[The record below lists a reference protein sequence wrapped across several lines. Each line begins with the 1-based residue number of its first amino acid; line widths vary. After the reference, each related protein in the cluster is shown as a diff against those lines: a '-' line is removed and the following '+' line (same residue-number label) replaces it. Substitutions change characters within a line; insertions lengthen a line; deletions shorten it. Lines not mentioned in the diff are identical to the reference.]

1 MSSPNNQRR
10 QYVDMVV
17 KPRTHTPIGPQPS
30 VIEHIS
36 PQAENFIIERHNR
49 RILAKRIKRVARI
62 AIVASKN
69 NLTVRQL
76 RIRLL
81 KTKTVRTIHAAHAN
95 QYRLITAGMVCFVAI
110 GTLIAPF
117 IQATDTSPIILPSN
131 VQALLG
137 DSRDDAKTYLKYE
150 EAKHAYSFEVPKDTS
165 DTNFQHAGRNAD
177 AYTTTLGQS
186 ADDGI
191 VVTDSKTSIAV
202 SLKPHFFTASARK
215 STANNIVYRSGNKQ
229 LIYTLKYNGLKED
242 IIIPNFQQ
250 ATQEYSFS
258 LKLPVGVEARLD
270 DQGNIGIYSGDSSL
284 YGNISYGTDK
294 DRELVDKAREKS
306 AKTNLLM
313 TIPAPIVKEASG
325 TELTDR
331 AHFEI
336 SPPKTVKEKPPL
348 QQNVPEEVA
357 KKLSETSTLNEYRLT
372 LKAYNL
378 RDLTYPISLDPTLQ
392 VTSAGDFNNM
402 DLTDNVEVDNTNNL
416 IKRASLT
423 GASVG
428 TWNTSVAM
436 KNSTNR
442 FFHQMVAYNGFLYV
456 SGGRSN
462 TVGAFSDTIYAKI
475 NSNGTIG
482 AWQDGPTM
490 PTARHR
496 HAMAAY
502 NGYMYITGGCTT
514 GFDCLDVYTSV
525 YYAKINANGSLNT
538 WQTSIQNMQTGRR
551 QPGMVIQKGVLYV
564 AGGVDGS
571 ANGLATVEQA
581 TILGNGE
588 TSAWTNATSM
598 PTSRDGFGMVS
609 YKDTI
614 YAVGGATGCCFLNSI
629 IQTRINTDGSLAA
642 WQTSSATLSTQRAHA
657 TTTIYNGY
665 MYVVGGYNN
674 PLAMTNIV
682 EVFPVHVD
690 GTLGSAF
697 RTTAFSTPRRSVG
710 LAAYNG
716 YLILTGGTSDAPG
729 PAPTFFNDT
738 QYAQIQPPGTVSAT
752 TASADFDSS
761 GREGAAILAA
771 QNHIWLF
778 GGFDGTSYL
787 SSIRKVTINSDGT
800 IGTWTTDSGVTLP
813 KAKAYMGITSAPNGA
828 VVNLYGGYGNCGLLN
843 QVDYCNDWEVGGY
856 ASNGAINSFTTSV
869 VNLPTARRGLSA
881 VFNHGTVY
889 LLGGQDSNG
898 VLSSVLRAKPTSGA
912 GLTDAGCGTT
922 AWCTDVAFANAR
934 TDATATHDNNYI
946 YLIGGRNSGTY
957 YRTVQYA
964 LINTNSGNRI
974 LSTNSCGTSV
984 TWCTSSS
991 INVDRSAH
999 SAYVRNGYMY
1009 IAGGCNTG
1017 TGCTADLN
1025 SIEFAPV
1032 NGANGSLGL
1041 WTANNQS
1048 FITGRSYPM
1057 IAHFDGFMY
1066 ILGGN
1071 TGTLPAKDVQYAYVG
1086 NGGSGRLSSFN
1097 TPAGAVLTS
1106 ARTSNAGAVYNGY
1119 LYTVGGCTAF
1129 ASGACSTIINTI
1141 EYAKI
1146 NSDGSLSSNTCGS
1159 STTWCTTTAMLD
1171 TTYGGSVNVYAGYLY
1186 YMGGTNSTGTTANID
1201 SIAINI
1207 DGSLAASWN
1216 SPNNPPDMV
1225 APRTR
1230 FNTAASN
1237 NYIYAAGGFDAS
1249 GVEIATG
1256 EYAQLLPN
1264 GTLGSWTSFSVP
1276 GQPTGKALVFITAG
1290 RLYKVGGGQSVT
1302 GFHNLLNGDGSPNS
1316 SWTQQ
1321 PWIDD
1326 FPTEPVGFVANGF
1339 LYYGAGSLTRLNILS
1354 AGGIEPVPDS
1364 TYSAGVSHESGA
1376 GAYDNGFFY
1385 ELGGCTAGTGLN
1397 CTAVTNSVQYVGQQ
1411 AISRDGSFSKLYDF
1425 EAGVKPTKLITRGSR
1440 GIAAG
1445 LSIRYKTT
1453 NNTGTSLDNE
1463 QTVETINYTGTNA
1476 STFSLGT
1483 NRTLSRYLLLQY
1495 TFSDSR
1501 SAAYPDVGLES
1512 KITDFDLYYI
1522 ANPGARLRGG
1532 RTFTNGVDRGLDV
1545 QPQ

>member
-313 TIPAPIVKEASG
+313 TIPAPIVKEADG

-336 SPPKTVKEKPPL
+336 SPPKTIKEKAPL

-357 KKLSETSTLNEYRLT
+357 KKLSDTSTLNEYQLT

-392 VTSAGDFNNM
+392 VTSAGDFTNM
-402 DLTDNVEVDNTNNL
+402 DITDNVEVDSTNNL
-416 IKRASLT
+416 IKRANLT
-423 GASVG
+423 GGSVG
-428 TWNTSVAM
+428 GWSTTTAL
-436 KNSTNR
+436 KNSVDR
-442 FFHQMVAYNGFLYV
+442 FFHQMVAYNGYLYV
-456 SGGRSN
+456 TGGRSS
-462 TVGAFSDTIYAKI
+462 TGAVFSDTIYAKI
-475 NSNGTIG
+475 NTNGTIS
-482 AWQDGPTM
+482 AWQDGPNM
-490 PTARHR
+490 PAGRQRHQ
-496 HAMAAY
+496 MAAY
-502 NGYMYITGGCTT
+502 NGFMYVAGGCLT
-514 GFDCLDVYTSV
+514 GFDCVDMYTTV
-525 YYAKINANGSLNT
+525 LYAKINSNGSLGV
-538 WQTSIQNMQTGRR
+538 WQTSTQQIQQGRR
-551 QPGMVIQKGVLYV
+551 QPGMAIYNGVIYLAGGRSSSNTALDTVEYAAIKGNGDTDSWAYTSSLPVGRDAMGTVAYKGV
-564 AGGVDGS
+564 
-571 ANGLATVEQA
+571 
-581 TILGNGE
+581 
-588 TSAWTNATSM
+588 
-598 PTSRDGFGMVS
+598 
-609 YKDTI
+609 I
-614 YAVGGATGCCFLNSI
+614 YLIGGANSTSFI
-629 IQTRINTDGSLAA
+629 SSIVTARINSSGTLDS
-642 WQTSSATLSTQRAHA
+642 WQTSSSVLSTSTGHLGV
-657 TTTIYNGY
+657 TIYNGY
-665 MYVVGGYNN
+665 IYVVGGYTGALN
-674 PLAMTNIV
+674 MTNTT
-682 EVFPVHVD
+682 EAFPVHAD
-690 GTLGSAF
+690 GTLGPLFKTSS
-697 RTTAFSTPRRSVG
+697 FSNARRG
-710 LAAYNG
+710 MGFAASNG
-716 YLILTGGTSDAPG
+716 YIYLTGGIIDPPPPPSPVY
-729 PAPTFFNDT
+729 FNDT
-738 QYAQIQPPGTVSAT
+738 QFAQIQPVGSVST
-752 TASADFDSS
+752 PKSSTDFDSS

-771 QNHIWLF
+771 QNYIWLF
-778 GGFDGTSYL
+778 GGYDGTSYL
-787 SSIRKVTINSDGT
+787 NTIRKAPINSDGT
-800 IGTWTTDSGVTLP
+800 LGSWTTDGVALP
-813 KAKAYMGITSAPNGA
+813 KAKAYMGISSAPNG
-828 VVNLYGGYGNCGLLN
+828 NLVILFGGYGSCGLLN
-843 QVDYCNDWEVGGY
+843 SVDYCNDWEVGNYSAIG
-856 ASNGAINSFTTSV
+856 SINSFNVGTVT
-869 VNLPTARRGLSA
+869 LPTARRGLTA
-881 VFNHGTVY
+881 VFNQGVVY
-889 LLGGQDSNG
+889 LLGGQDTNG
-898 VLSSVLRAKPTSGA
+898 VLSTVLRGKPTSTA
-912 GLTDAGCGTT
+912 SLSDVGCGTT
-922 AWCTDVAFANAR
+922 SWCADVSFANAR
-934 TDATATHDNNYI
+934 TDATAIHDNNYI

-964 LINTNSGNRI
+964 LINMGSSNRP

-984 TWCTSSS
+984 TWCTTTN

-999 SAYVRNGYMY
+999 SAFVRNGYMY
-1009 IAGGCNTG
+1009 VAGGCNTG
-1017 TGCTADLN
+1017 TGCTADLS

-1032 NGANGSLGL
+1032 NGANGALGT
-1041 WTANNQS
+1041 WVTNNQS
-1048 FITGRSYPM
+1048 FTIARSYPM
-1057 IAHFDGFMY
+1057 IAHYDGFMY
-1066 ILGGN
+1066 VLGGN
-1071 TGTLPAKDVQYAYVG
+1071 TGSLPAKDVQYAYVG
-1086 NGGSGRLSSFN
+1086 NGGSGRLSAFN
-1097 TPAGAVLTS
+1097 SPAGAVLTS
-1106 ARTSNAGAVYNGY
+1106 GRASGATAVNNGY
-1119 LYTVGGCTAF
+1119 IYIAGGCTAY
-1129 ASGACSTIINTI
+1129 ASGACSNLINTV
-1141 EYAKI
+1141 EYAKL
-1146 NSDGSLSSNTCGS
+1146 NVDGSLSSNTCGS
-1159 STTWCTTTAMLD
+1159 STTWCSTTSLLD
-1171 TTYGGSVNVYAGYLY
+1171 TTYGGSITVYAGYLY
-1186 YMGGTNSTGTTANID
+1186 YIGGTNSLGITANVD
-1201 SIAINI
+1201 SIAINS
-1207 DGSLAASWN
+1207 DGSLSASWN
-1216 SPNNPPDMV
+1216 SPSNPPDLT
-1225 APRTR
+1225 ATRTR
-1230 FNTAASN
+1230 FNSVASAN
-1237 NYIYAAGGFDAS
+1237 FIYTIGGYDS
-1249 GVEIATG
+1249 TGVEAATG
-1256 EYAQLLPN
+1256 EYAQLLAN
-1264 GTLGSWTSFSVP
+1264 GTLSNWTSFAVP
-1276 GQPTGKALVFITAG
+1276 GQPTGKAIVFIAAG

-1302 GFHNLLNGDGSPNS
+1302 GFHNLLNADGSPNS

-1326 FPTEPVGFVANGF
+1326 FPNEPIGFAANGF
-1339 LYYGAGSLTRLNILS
+1339 FYYGGASLSRYDIVAN
-1354 AGGIEPVPDS
+1354 GGIEPVPDS
-1364 TYSAGVSHESGA
+1364 TYSAGISREAAA
-1376 GAYDNGFFY
+1376 GVYYKGFFY
-1385 ELGGCTAGTGLN
+1385 ELGGCSGGVGLN
-1397 CTAVTNSVQYVGQQ
+1397 CTSVTNSVQYVGQQ